1 MRVNKKHEEDNQQ
14 ESITSKHT
22 IAEDLRKSCERADR
36 EGWISDDE
44 MQKIMK
50 D

>member
-1 MRVNKKHEEDNQQ
+1 MAKNMEHEETTDQMHAKNVN
-14 ESITSKHT
+14 T
-22 IAEDLRKSCERADR
+22 IIEDLRKASARADQ